1 MLWIDLALAM
11 KPGDDCRQF
20 SAGQALAQHQTAGA
34 VPLVHAPLP
43 QVHASFINL
52 RRRFRGKGGAGQ
64 RHRQRRAQ
72 QRTYCFL
79 HLITLLSGKALS
91 WRSF

>member
-1 MLWIDLALAM
+1 MLRVDLPLAM
-11 KPGDDCRQF
+11 QPGDDGGHL
-20 SAGQALAQHQTAGA
+20 SAGQPLIQHQTAGA
-34 VPLVHAPLP
+34 VPPVHAPLP
-43 QVHASFINL
+43 QVRSRFIDL
-52 RRRFRGKGGAGQ
+52 RRWLRGKGGAGQ
-64 RHRQRRAQ
+64 RHCQRRAQ